1 MNPKISFD
9 DKLVKNVKE
18 EINRLKSQLEDL
30 EVYKD
35 ELSPEEIDSIKKDSL
50 EQLINNTKILEK
62 MNKGDITTKTD
73 VEETLIV
80 LMLLIL

>member
-9 DKLVKNVKE
+9 DKLVTNVKE
-18 EINRLKSQLEDL
+18 EIERLKSQLEDL

-35 ELSPEEIDSIKKDSL
+35 ELSPEEIDSIKKVSL

-62 MNKGDITTKTD
+62 MNKGDITTKTG

-80 LMLLIL
+80 KIFN